1 MIRPKHIILRLLL
14 VAIPVLMAMAPA
26 MAQNV
31 VYTGQTT
38 PLSVIEIPG
47 DTYTWELYNEVT
59 GVNFAVVPGNCPSS
73 EAFFAGGDNTGSD
86 VNVTWLEPG
95 IYFFKVTAY
104 RAGCTMNLKVGKVTV
119 VASNPTATL
128 LQPASICIGQM
139 ATINLTLTGTAPW
152 NIDVSDGTNTITY
165 SNITASPF
173 TINVSPSATT
183 SYTVT
188 RVADA
193 YGTNN
198 TPSNTVTVTVN
209 PKPGSSHIYQYDPVS
224 KKKK

>member
-1 MIRPKHIILRLLL
+1 MKRPKHIILRLLL
-14 VAIPVLMAMAPA
+14 VLLPVLMAMAPA

-38 PLSVIEIPG
+38 PLSIVEVPG
-47 DTYTWELYNEVT
+47 DTYTWELYNNVT
-59 GVNFAVVPGNCPSS
+59 GVNFAVVPGNCPAT
-73 EAFFAGGDNTGSD
+73 EAFFAGGINTGPE

-95 IYFFKVTAY
+95 VYFFKVTAS
-104 RAGCTMNLKVGKVTV
+104 RAGCTMNLKVGKVIV
-119 VASNPTATL
+119 VASNPVATML
-128 LQPASICIGQM
+128 PASPICFGE
-139 ATINLTLTGTAPW
+139 TTTLTIELSGTAPW

-165 SNITASPF
+165 SNITTSPF
-173 TINVSPSATT
+173 IVNVSPSATT

-193 YGTNN
+193 YGTNK
-198 TPSNTVTVTVN
+198 TSSNTVTVTVN
-209 PKPGSSHIYQYDPVS
+209 PKPGSSRIYQYDPGN

>member
-31 VYTGQTT
+31 MYTGQTT
-38 PLSVIEIPG
+38 PLSIVEIPG
-47 DTYTWELYNEVT
+47 DTYTWELYNNVT
-59 GVNFAVVPGNCPSS
+59 GVNFAVVPGNCPTTQ
-73 EAFFAGGDNTGSD
+73 AFFAGGINTGPE

-95 IYFFKVTAY
+95 TYFFKVTAR
-104 RAGCTMNLKVGKVTV
+104 RAGCTMNFKVGKVIV

-128 LQPASICIGQM
+128 LQPQPICVGEM
-139 ATINLTLTGTAPW
+139 ATISINLTGTAPW
-152 NIDVSDGTNTITY
+152 NIDVSDGTKTITY
-165 SNITASPF
+165 TNITSSPF
-173 TINVSPSATT
+173 NINVSPSVTT

-198 TPSNTVTVTVN
+198 TASNTVTVTVN
-209 PKPGSSHIYQYDPVS
+209 PKPGSSRIYQYDPGN

>member
-14 VAIPVLMAMAPA
+14 VLLPVLMAMAPA

-38 PLSVIEIPG
+38 PLSIVQIPG
-47 DTYTWELYNEVT
+47 DTYAWELYNNVT
-59 GVNFAVVPGNCPSS
+59 GVNFVVVPGNCPAG
-73 EAFFAGGDNTGSD
+73 EAFFAGGINTGPD

-95 IYFFKVTAY
+95 VYFFKVTAS

-119 VASNPTATL
+119 VASNPVATL
-128 LQPASICIGQM
+128 LQPSPICLGDM
-139 ATINLTLTGTAPW
+139 VALSVMLTGTAPW
-152 NIDVSDGTNTITY
+152 NIDVNDGTNTTTY

-173 TINVSPSATT
+173 IFNVSPTATT
-183 SYTVT
+183 SYTIT

-193 YGTNN
+193 YGTNK
-198 TPSNTVTVTVN
+198 TASNTVTVTVN
-209 PKPGSSHIYQYDPVS
+209 PKPGSSRIYQYDPGN